1 MVAPAPDLAEERQ
14 EAARQLVVFALG
26 EERLALP
33 MSAVREIVRPLP
45 LAPVPRAPE
54 LLLGLANL
62 RGRVLP
68 VLDLRR
74 LVGAE
79 PREPDDATRVLVLE
93 WRGSRLG
100 LVVDAV
106 RRVLE
111 AAADALE
118 TARGA
123 AAALATD
130 VLAGVVRDGAEVVQV
145 LDLEA
150 LLDGRL
156 EEVSAGTGEGPVLEA
171 GEGRH
176 EGAAEADEGED
187 DGGEQLVAFRVG
199 GQELALRI
207 GEVREIVRLPE
218 RVEAVPGA
226 GPHALGL
233 MPLRGRTL
241 PLVSLAALL
250 GIEAA
255 PPAEGARVLVTA
267 LPVGGR
273 RLAVGLV
280 VDAVREVLRVP
291 ETAREAVPALLARGG
306 GLGEIGQICRLEGGR
321 RLVAVLEGGRLAAL
335 EALGEVAEANAEDA
349 DMDPESMHVEAE
361 AEDDVQLVVFRL
373 DGEEYGLPVEVV
385 REITRVPERL
395 SRVPRTPEWVEG
407 LVNLRG
413 SALPVLDMRARFGL
427 PRAARSERQ
436 RILVL
441 DLDGARTGFVTDS
454 VTEVLS
460 VPRALVEAAP
470 RLEEAQARLKGRV
483 VNLAEGGRMIVVL
496 DPSAL
501 VDEGEREALAESA
514 RSAA

>member
-45 LAPVPRAPE
+45 LAPVPRAPGF
-54 LLLGLANL
+54 LLGLANL

-156 EEVSAGTGEGPVLEA
+156 EEAAPQAVEGPVLEA
-171 GEGRH
+171 ADDAEDGT
-176 EGAAEADEGED
+176 AEAAGEE
-187 DGGEQLVAFRVG
+187 DGADQLVAFRVG

-218 RVEAVPGA
+218 RIEAVPGA

-349 DMDPESMHVEAE
+349 DMDPESMHVETE